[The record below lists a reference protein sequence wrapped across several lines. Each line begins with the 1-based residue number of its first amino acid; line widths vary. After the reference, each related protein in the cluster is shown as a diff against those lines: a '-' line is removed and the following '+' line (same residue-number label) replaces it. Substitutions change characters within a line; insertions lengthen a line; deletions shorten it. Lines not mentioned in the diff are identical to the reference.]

1 MRETPE
7 TDKIAAQAKPAAKID
22 ELIAELCPD
31 GVEYRNLYDI
41 AHFNRGQVITAKAA
55 VNGGIPVVAGWTKAS
70 LLPQRFEQTSWNHR
84 GCGVWCICRVCFDV
98 GYTYLAVRRFQHHAK
113 R

>member
-55 VNGGIPVVAGWTKAS
+55 VNGGIPV
-70 LLPQRFEQTSWNHR
+70 QRFEQTSWNHR